1 LLPTLGNFQSTSCD
15 FLFPFSTFIAVF
27 FCFSSKKHKTTPCLL
42 TVAVISASRAAIL
55 IALEVVTVAVI
66 KMATATLAVVAMA
79 VAMVAVEEPLVVTAC
94 RTWALA

>member
-1 LLPTLGNFQSTSCD
+1 MHT
-15 FLFPFSTFIAVF
+15 
-27 FCFSSKKHKTTPCLL
+27 
-42 TVAVISASRAAIL
+42 
-55 IALEVVTVAVI
+55 ALEVVTVAVI